1 MIIKLSIILDHQS
14 DVFREVKISSSSTL
28 EELHHLIVQIFELQK
43 DEMAAFYLT
52 NEDWEQSEEIPLIAM
67 DANSM
72 EMNKL
77 SINEI
82 FSNHDKLLY
91 VNDFLIMW
99 RFMIEAVEKDENNT
113 IDSPEVFLSF
123 GKMPE
128 DAPQVQFVSEEDP
141 YNLDDEFFDEEDEDE
156 FNEFESYDE
165 Y

>member
-1 MIIKLSIILDHQS
+1 MDHQS

>member
-1 MIIKLSIILDHQS
+1 
-14 DVFREVKISSSSTL
+14 
-28 EELHHLIVQIFELQK
+28 
-43 DEMAAFYLT
+43 
-52 NEDWEQSEEIPLIAM
+52 
-67 DANSM
+67 M

-82 FSNHDKLLY
+82 FSNHYKLLY

>member
-1 MIIKLSIILDHQS
+1 MDHQS

-28 EELHHLIVQIFELQK
+28 EELHHFIVQIFELQK

-113 IDSPEVFLSF
+113 INSPEVFLSF